1 MGLQL
6 AWSVLAAG
14 GNWPGVEGSML
25 LLGVISLACA
35 GTGVLFAISVVA
47 WSRRRS
53 RRYLLIAVA
62 VGALFLRSIVGI
74 GTVFGAVPMVV
85 HHLVEHSFDFLIA
98 ALILYAVVRNRPT
111 RLQGSVKDAPTPDD

>member
-1 MGLQL
+1 MGSTLT
-6 AWSVLAAG
+6 AVVLGAG
-14 GNWPGVEGSML
+14 GDWPGVEGSML
-25 LLGVISLACA
+25 LLGVVLLACA
-35 GTGVLFAISVVA
+35 GTGLLFAISVVA

-98 ALILYAVVRNRPT
+98 ALILYAVIRNRPT
-111 RLQGSVKDAPTPDD
+111 RLETRFEDTPSRED